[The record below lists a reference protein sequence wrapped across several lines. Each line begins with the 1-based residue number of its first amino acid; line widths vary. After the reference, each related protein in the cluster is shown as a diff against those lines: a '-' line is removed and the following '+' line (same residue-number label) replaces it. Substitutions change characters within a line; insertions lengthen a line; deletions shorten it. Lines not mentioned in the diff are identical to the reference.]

1 MNNNLEYSNKNYDST
16 QAPFFR
22 KSINNNIIDHN
33 SENILNIEYLNLI
46 NNFKLLNLPTNIED
60 FFINNNAY
68 NCEIYINNYTFLSIK
83 KIIELY
89 KFYNEDN
96 INNIIDIGFI
106 YKGLGYINVIYYNNK
121 FNKIF
126 LREDGGS
133 NNFDREL
140 NYTKLKE
147 LSKIDKVEL
156 IENENYDFDELI
168 YNIN

>member
-106 YKGLGYINVIYYNNK
+106 YKGLGYINVIYYNSK

-133 NNFDREL
+133 SNLDREL
-140 NYTKLKE
+140 NYTKLQE